1 MPNLDFAEPVK
12 PSEIGETIDEQ
23 ELAKSDAG
31 SQKSE
36 VRSQKSEVRS
46 PKSEVRFCPL
56 SYVHC
61 SLSSVLCYGPHL
73 PRPGGIPCCHFL
85 S

>member
-36 VRSQKSEVRS
+36 ARS